1 MTISRR
7 CWAAPLAFLFLA
19 ALAGQSAR
27 AEVQER
33 SEVIG
38 GTTVT
43 YQVVLPNGY
52 DSAKTY
58 PAVLAFPGGDQTY
71 DMVQGTLDRNWHLL
85 GERLGYIV
93 IVPEAPDGELFFE
106 GGAKVFPEFLLKLL
120 ADYKVL
126 DGKFHI
132 AGVSN
137 GGLSAFKIASLYP
150 QYFWSVTGLPGLLFD
165 TKPNYVQALSKMC
178 IYMYAGSEDS
188 GWLNSEKKQAEMFR
202 AKGFS
207 VEFSEE
213 KGEGHVMH
221 TLDGEGAMRLFKQFE
236 QARRGCVKQ

>member
-1 MTISRR
+1 MNPLR
-7 CWAAPLAFLFLA
+7 CRWSPWVVVGTLLLSLSCCAK
-19 ALAGQSAR
+19 
-27 AEVQER
+27 AEVQEK
-33 SEVIG
+33 SKVIG
-38 GTTVT
+38 GTTVI
-43 YQVVLPNGY
+43 YQVVLPNGF
-52 DSAKTY
+52 DPAKTY

-71 DMVQGTLDRNWHLL
+71 DMVEGTLERNWHLL
-85 GERLGYIV
+85 GERLGYII

-106 GGAKVFPEFLLKLL
+106 GGAKVFPEFLDKLL

-126 DGKFHI
+126 DKKFHI

-165 TKPNYVQALSKMC
+165 SKPNYVQALSKMC
-178 IYMYAGSEDS
+178 IYMYAGSEDT
-188 GWLNSEKKQAEMFR
+188 GWLNSEKKQADLFR
-202 AKGFS
+202 SKGYS

-213 KGEGHVMH
+213 KGEGHVMQ

-236 QARRGCVKQ
+236 QARHGCAK